1 MVLGITGFKCGMS
14 RYFTEDGDVIP
25 VTLVHVPKNYITQIK
40 TKDKEGYAAIQLSC
54 GVTKD
59 KHLTRAQLGHLKA
72 SGVKSRELHEYVGST
87 DRSLGNFYSVEDLE
101 GVAWVDVQATSKG
114 KGFTG
119 PVRRWGFAAQFAT
132 HGNSRAHRAHG
143 SMGGGTDP
151 GRVIKGK
158 KMAGHLGNKTVTL
171 QSLKLIK
178 IDGIGELLVIK
189 GGIPGPMGAVV
200 KIRPSIK
207 KA

>member
-14 RYFTEDGDVIP
+14 RYFTEEGDVIP

-54 GVTKD
+54 GFAKD
-59 KHLTRAQLGHLKA
+59 KHLTLAQLGHLKA
-72 SGVKSRELHEYVGST
+72 SQIKSRELHEYIGST
-87 DRSLGNFYSVEDLE
+87 TRSIGHFYSVADLE
-101 GVAWVDVQATSKG
+101 DVAWVDVQATSRG

-119 PVRRWGFAAQFAT
+119 VIRRWGFASQDAT

-143 SMGGGTDP
+143 STGGGQDP

-158 KMAGHLGNKTVTL
+158 KMAGHLGNKTITV
-171 QSLKLIK
+171 QCLKLLK
-178 IDGIGELLVIK
+178 IDCNDEILAIK
-189 GGIPGPMGAVV
+189 GSIPGPRGAVI

-207 KA
+207 KV

>member
-1 MVLGITGFKCGMS
+1 MTGFKCGMS
-14 RYFTEDGDVIP
+14 RYFTEEGDVIP

-72 SGVKSRELHEYVGST
+72 SQVKSGELHEYLGVT
-87 DRSLGNFYSVEDLE
+87 DRSLGSCYSVEDLA

-132 HGNSRAHRAHG
+132 HGNSKAHRAHG
-143 SMGGGTDP
+143 SIGGGTDP
-151 GRVIKGK
+151 GRIIKGK
-158 KMAGHLGNKTVTL
+158 KMAGQLGKKTVTV
-171 QSLKLIK
+171 QSLRLIK
-178 IDGIGELLVIK
+178 IDSTDDLLVIK
-189 GGIPGPMGAVV
+189 GGIPGPVGAVV